1 MPPVR
6 NLKTRRSSGRICNKV
21 PIAYDEQGWETLPA
35 MIDYTRN
42 DRSSPHS
49 TATSPSA
56 NSADSEFEN
65 QSVRKTKGKS
75 KAANSSNADHVPRPK
90 NAFILYRS
98 HFYQTL
104 GGDDQ
109 NQISVAAGKAWKAL
123 CDEEKLPFQ
132 LMAEKE
138 KRDHRV
144 RFPHYYTISS
154 PPSTA
159 TSPSR
164 TSAVSDLESDP
175 VRKSK
180 GKSKAANPSNADYVP
195 RPKNA
200 FILYR
205 SHFYQTLGGDDQNQ
219 ISVAAGKA
227 WNALCDEEKLPFQL
241 MAEKEKRDHQLEF
254 PHYTYTPGRKG
265 PSAKRKTA
273 GKNKSQPSAKNTL
286 VPKPGHVSHRASRI
300 LTSPLTRN
308 FSPPAEI
315 VLPAP
320 PQVPPILSEASEPT
334 FHIKREESPA
344 DSESLFGSSFV
355 PTSEIPPLELSPV
368 KTEKDPH
375 ADLSSVRP
383 SSYDIIDDQFQP
395 HTAGTGEAQVE
406 AYYNYVDLPN
416 YGASALHT
424 PRTASPS
431 SLDWAMDT
439 AGSSQ
444 DVKFEPSYFD
454 YPLNDTPPVSSY
466 DSFNPA
472 PLHVSA
478 LYEEK
483 SHMLPRISSLG
494 TPSDH
499 DLEVAR
505 RSSVTVPANT
515 APPPI
520 SDSVTSTPIV
530 QFTVTTTD
538 EISGNQTSPAEGF
551 LPTPSSGAASGCA
564 AHSKAVL
571 WIAFVL
577 NAVAGAVLG
586 LL

>member
-1 MPPVR
+1 MNEMPPVR
-6 NLKTRRSSGRICNKV
+6 NLKARRSSGRLWNKD

-35 MIDYTRN
+35 MIDYSRN
-42 DRSSPHS
+42 DMPSAHS

-56 NSADSEFEN
+56 NSADSEY
-65 QSVRKTKGKS
+65 QDHSVCKSKGKR

-109 NQISVAAGKAWKAL
+109 NEISVAAGKAWKAL

-138 KRDHRV
+138 KRDHRL

-164 TSAVSDLESDP
+164 TSADSDLENHS

-205 SHFYQTLGGDDQNQ
+205 SHFYKTLGGDDQNQ

-227 WNALCDEEKLPFQL
+227 WKALCDEEKLPFQL

-273 GKNKSQPSAKNTL
+273 GKDKSQPSAKKTL
-286 VPKPGHVSHRASRI
+286 VPNARHVSRRASHI

-308 FSPPAEI
+308 LSPPTEI
-315 VLPAP
+315 VLPTL
-320 PQVPPILSEASEPT
+320 PQVPPILSKASEPT
-334 FHIKREESPA
+334 FHIKREESPGN
-344 DSESLFGSSFV
+344 SESLFTDGSSFV

-368 KTEKDPH
+368 KTEKVC
-375 ADLSSVRP
+375 LRF
-383 SSYDIIDDQFQP
+383 I
-395 HTAGTGEAQVE
+395 
-406 AYYNYVDLPN
+406 
-416 YGASALHT
+416 
-424 PRTASPS
+424 
-431 SLDWAMDT
+431 
-439 AGSSQ
+439 
-444 DVKFEPSYFD
+444 
-454 YPLNDTPPVSSY
+454 
-466 DSFNPA
+466 
-472 PLHVSA
+472 
-478 LYEEK
+478 
-483 SHMLPRISSLG
+483 
-494 TPSDH
+494 
-499 DLEVAR
+499 
-505 RSSVTVPANT
+505 
-515 APPPI
+515 
-520 SDSVTSTPIV
+520 
-530 QFTVTTTD
+530 
-538 EISGNQTSPAEGF
+538 
-551 LPTPSSGAASGCA
+551 
-564 AHSKAVL
+564 
-571 WIAFVL
+571 
-577 NAVAGAVLG
+577 
-586 LL
+586 